1 MANSVAKQVSVFAK
15 ESLKILE
22 NTLVMTKKVYVDYD
36 SEFSQTINGYKKGDT
51 ISIKRPADFTV
62 RDGAVRSVQDVVE
75 GSTTIQINKQKGVD
89 VNFTSKELTLDIDE
103 SGVRERVLKPA
114 MIQLANQVDMDI
126 MALYKDVPSW
136 SGTPGNVINSY
147 ADFAKAPERMDELAV
162 LQDDRTAVMS
172 PADYW
177 GMLGSQ
183 TALYINQ
190 PANDAYRMAR
200 LGMIGN
206 IDTYMSQNVP
216 THTVGVAT
224 GTPLVNGASQEV
236 TYLSVKDTYQSTLVT
251 DGWTN
256 STTGILKQG
265 DVFTIANVYAVNPV
279 TKAKLP
285 FLRQFVVKADVNS
298 GASTGPATITITPPI
313 IVGGSQATVDSSP
326 ADNAAIT
333 VLGTGGTG
341 YRQNMFFHKNA
352 FAFCSVPLEMPAA
365 VYNGSRQSY
374 KGISIRLIPVYDSTN
389 DIAGWRYDILYG
401 VKTIDPRLAT
411 RGSGTP

>member
-22 NTLVMTKKVYVDYD
+22 NTLVMTKKVYVDLD
-36 SEFSQTINGYKKGDT
+36 TEFTQTINGYKKGDT
-51 ISIKRPADFTV
+51 VSIKRPADFTV

-75 GSTTIQINKQKGVD
+75 GSTTMTINKQKGVD

-136 SGTPGNVINSY
+136 VGTPGNTINSY
-147 ADFAKAPERMDELAV
+147 ADFSKAPERMDELAV
-162 LQDDRTAVMS
+162 LQNDRTSVLS

-183 TALYINQ
+183 TGLYINQ
-190 PANDAYRMAR
+190 PANDAYRMAK
-200 LGMIGN
+200 LGMIGDV
-206 IDTYMSQNVP
+206 DTYMSQNVP
-216 THTVGVAT
+216 THTTGVGT
-224 GTPLVNGASQEV
+224 GSPTVNGASQDV
-236 TYLSVKDTYQSTLVT
+236 TYLSVKDTYQSSLITT
-251 DGWTN
+251 AWTA
-256 STTGILKQG
+256 STTGIVKQG
-265 DVFTIANVYAVNPV
+265 DIITIAGVFAVNPV
-279 TKAKLP
+279 TKATLP

-298 GASTGPATITITPPI
+298 AGAGAATLTLSPPI
-313 IVGGSQATVDSSP
+313 IASGSQQTVSAAP
-326 ADNAAIT
+326 ANGAAIT
-333 VLGTGGTG
+333 FLGTGATN
-341 YRQNMFFHKNA
+341 YRQNLFFHKNA
-352 FAFCSVPLEMPAA
+352 FAFTAVPMEMPAA

-389 DIAGWRYDILYG
+389 DVAGWRYDILYG
-401 VKTIDPRLAT
+401 VKTLDARLAT
-411 RGSGTP
+411 RASGTP